1 MGSLSPTMNLIRGIF
16 MKARRTPSA
25 YAQCPVTISQG
36 WDSGQLVAA
45 GSSQSSGN
53 YSWILPSIDVHLRIN
68 GFARSKLTHHITF
81 LLDVIFKEFIP

>member
-1 MGSLSPTMNLIRGIF
+1 MHMLNALSLYPRAGIVGI
-16 MKARRTPSA
+16 
-25 YAQCPVTISQG
+25 Y
-36 WDSGQLVAA
+36 SGQLVAA